1 MKEFRRGKAKSES
14 IIIRINLSKWSV
26 LSVGQRMASNEE
38 VIEKLKYVKL
48 FGKHSYNQELW
59 EVGIAYTRVAK
70 NFNLTLNLTGKKT
83 CRPFTKLNSSNPFET
98 SATSCTI
105 ISFQDLGDRIKGM
118 LMMDLL
124 ES

>member
-1 MKEFRRGKAKSES
+1 MAKEWLLTKK
-14 IIIRINLSKWSV
+14 LSKLYWTNWMGNAVPKNS
-26 LSVGQRMASNEE
+26 
-38 VIEKLKYVKL
+38 KYVKL
-48 FGKHSYNQELW
+48 FGKHLYNQELW

-70 NFNLTLNLTGKKT
+70 NFNLTLNLTGQKT
-83 CRPFTKLNSSNPFET
+83 CRPFTKLNSRNPFDT

-105 ISFQDLGDRIKGM
+105 ITFQDLGDRIKGM

>member
-1 MKEFRRGKAKSES
+1 MAKEWLLTKK
-14 IIIRINLSKWSV
+14 LSKSYWTNWM
-26 LSVGQRMASNEE
+26 GM
-38 VIEKLKYVKL
+38 YVKH
-48 FGKHSYNQELW
+48 FGKHLYNQELW

-70 NFNLTLNLTGKKT
+70 NFNLTLNLTGQKT
-83 CRPFTKLNSSNPFET
+83 CRPFTKLNSSNPFDT

-118 LMMDLL
+118 LMADLL